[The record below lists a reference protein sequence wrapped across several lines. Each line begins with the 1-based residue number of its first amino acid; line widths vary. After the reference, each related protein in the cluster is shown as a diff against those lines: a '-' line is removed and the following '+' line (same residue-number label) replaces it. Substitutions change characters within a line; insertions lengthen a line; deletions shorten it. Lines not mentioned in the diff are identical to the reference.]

1 MKNWSAAMNQFA
13 ILFEGQIPMSG
24 LEALLASRPLGLS
37 ARPYDAMIAA
47 RRCVLLRLNR
57 RSSDYE

>member
-1 MKNWSAAMNQFA
+1 MNQFA